1 MENHHIT
8 IDNRQRITITQVADV
23 DAFDEGALWAN
34 LKEGGIEL
42 TGQELNIEKLDLD
55 QGVLVVTGQVESL
68 TYTGGAKPL
77 KKRFAASLGR
87 GRK

>member
-8 IDNRQRITITQVADV
+8 MDNRQRVTITQVADV

-34 LKEGGIEL
+34 LTEGGIEI
-42 TGQELNIEKLDLD
+42 TGEKLNIEKLDLD
-55 QGVLVVTGQVESL
+55 QGILILTGRVDTLAYTDKAQKMKRRFFESM
-68 TYTGGAKPL
+68 
-77 KKRFAASLGR
+77 RQ